1 MEQPAQAHISAQDL
15 YHRVLLVQ
23 MCQIQQLPALI
34 PDLIQ
39 LMRESILDLW
49 DMAVLLI
56 QAFPLHLLVACR
68 QVSWDHLASLHQL
81 TLQDIYQQIQGIW
94 LMDLGD
100 PQLMLHGVIG
110 LRIMAGIMAGANHRM
125 LHLCMLPPGQPCTDL
140 QQGCPQHMV
149 SYLVIMHQG
158 MQWVTVHLQLGL
170 RHHLHLY
177 RHRRRFQLGCRHRRL
192 YHLCSLLVN
201 HTMEP
206 TWRLLLL
213 SRIMELLLLLLL
225 NWGIMELLLLLLLLL
240 SNHIMELLL
249 LLLYGSI
256 MALLLLLL
264 LLLLNRIMEQ
274 VPEQQVIQFRP
285 PPMASEFQE
294 MRIHLQDI
302 VQEVRLARFQMW
314 SVDSTSWH
322 RLILPLAYFRHQHR
336 SLQIVAHLLTRGV
349 RQLLTSARLSQG
361 HRSASAI
368 PIIWCSR

>member
-1 MEQPAQAHISAQDL
+1 
-15 YHRVLLVQ
+15 
-23 MCQIQQLPALI
+23 
-34 PDLIQ
+34 
-39 LMRESILDLW
+39 
-49 DMAVLLI
+49 
-56 QAFPLHLLVACR
+56 
-68 QVSWDHLASLHQL
+68 
-81 TLQDIYQQIQGIW
+81 
-94 LMDLGD
+94 
-100 PQLMLHGVIG
+100 
-110 LRIMAGIMAGANHRM
+110 
-125 LHLCMLPPGQPCTDL
+125 
-140 QQGCPQHMV
+140 
-149 SYLVIMHQG
+149 
-158 MQWVTVHLQLGL
+158 
-170 RHHLHLY
+170 
-177 RHRRRFQLGCRHRRL
+177 
-192 YHLCSLLVN
+192 
-201 HTMEP
+201 MEP

-213 SRIMELLLLLLL
+213 SRIMELLLLLLV
-225 NWGIMELLLLLLLLL
+225 
-240 SNHIMELLL
+240 
-249 LLLYGSI
+249 YGSI
-256 MALLLLLL
+256 MALL